1 MGVHRGGAEE
11 ERQGGKEDE
20 VMSEV
25 HLGCPPRHS
34 GLFTSYFTFSLACSS
49 EEENRATE
57 ARDDGIPKQQHC
69 LDEDGDLIVPRKPKK
84 WVNCKVAIQHRIT
97 STIRDV
103 GFQVWKAAF
112 VLADFVL
119 HVSATSKEFHDIC
132 ALELGAG
139 TGLVGIILARVSR
152 KVFLTDKSA
161 EILENCATNIQL
173 NSSFFKHGF
182 NSVCVRAIDWKW
194 GWPPPSTELSKYSW
208 SPDEVQEAEG
218 ASLLLAADVI
228 YSDDLTDSFFGT
240 LKGLMSRGC
249 EKVLYLALEKRY
261 NFSFEDLDVVA
272 NGYEHFRSYLNEG
285 SSSSRSPCFIGKQ
298 IDLSCVLSYLN
309 EYERGTDLELWKITY
324 QSQ

>member
-49 EEENRATE
+49 
-57 ARDDGIPKQQHC
+57 GQ
-69 LDEDGDLIVPRKPKK
+69 RKPGMTAYRNNNIVWMKMGILLSLENLK

-152 KVFLTDKSA
+152 KVFLTAICADKSA